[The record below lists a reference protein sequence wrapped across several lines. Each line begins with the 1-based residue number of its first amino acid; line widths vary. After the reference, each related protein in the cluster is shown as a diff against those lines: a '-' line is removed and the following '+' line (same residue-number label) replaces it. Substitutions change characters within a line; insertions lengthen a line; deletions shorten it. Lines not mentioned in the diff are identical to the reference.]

1 MGGGHSLRESPEAET
16 SKDVKTGVA
25 KAECRIREA
34 RAEVD
39 RVRVCSTGRI
49 VLAGVGGWV
58 RILWWGVCEEETCM
72 EAVGYA
78 R

>member
-1 MGGGHSLRESPEAET
+1 M
-16 SKDVKTGVA
+16 A
-25 KAECRIREA
+25 KAECRTHEA

-39 RVRVCSTGRI
+39 RVKLCSKGRI
-49 VLAGVGGWV
+49 VVAGVGGQV